1 MVQKSLF
8 YAIMRSLL
16 NYQLG
21 GRYGFESGEKQEI
34 IKAFAT
40 KANDTGSCEVQVA
53 LLNERIKLLTEHL
66 KTNPKDHSSR
76 LGLLKLVAQRRNLLK
91 YIKRTDHARYVVLI
105 EKLGIKDR

>member
-1 MVQKSLF
+1 M
-8 YAIMRSLL
+8 AL
-16 NYQLG
+16 NL
-21 GRYGFESGEKQEI
+21 EKKQEI

-40 KANDTGSCEVQVA
+40 KENDTGSCEVA

-66 KTNPKDHSSR
+66 KANPKDHSSR

-91 YIKRTDHARYVVLI
+91 YIKRTNHARYVVLI

>member
-1 MVQKSLF
+1 M
-8 YAIMRSLL
+8 AL
-16 NYQLG
+16 NL
-21 GRYGFESGEKQEI
+21 EKKQEI

-40 KANDTGSCEVQVA
+40 KQNDTGSCEVQVA

-66 KTNPKDHSSR
+66 LKANPKDHSSR

-91 YIKRTDHARYVVLI
+91 YIKRTAHARYVVLI

>member
-1 MVQKSLF
+1 M
-8 YAIMRSLL
+8 AL
-16 NYQLG
+16 NL
-21 GRYGFESGEKQEI
+21 EKKQEI

-53 LLNERIKLLTEHL
+53 LLNERIRLLTEHL